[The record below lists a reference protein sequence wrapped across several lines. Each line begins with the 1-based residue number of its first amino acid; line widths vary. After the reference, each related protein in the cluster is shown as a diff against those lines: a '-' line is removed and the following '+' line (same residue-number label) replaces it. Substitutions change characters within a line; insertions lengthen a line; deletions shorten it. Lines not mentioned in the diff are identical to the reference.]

1 MADLFQAYQMCLGV
15 FKQDASGTAYNK
27 LTDVDYKQQKFNLVS
42 ILPVEYKFTNF
53 NYSGRTVE
61 TTSTPFITDLTKTA
75 KFLSGVVTP
84 GTVALNLQRPLDV
97 ADILNTLDAVSGT
110 GIVDRFNVLFA
121 AGFYKSETGATRTY
135 DVIFASAAVATGD
148 GGANAEA
155 AQSLTSTLN
164 LQLTGAPTV
173 GKAACAATMTW
184 NTSTGVVT
192 FVPPS
197 GT

>member
-121 AGFYKSETGATRTY
+121 AGFFKSEAGSTRTY

-173 GKAACAATMTW
+173 GATACAATMTW

-197 GT
+197 GP

>member
-15 FKQDASGTAYNK
+15 FKQDTSGTAYNK
-27 LTDVDYKQQKFNLVS
+27 LTDVDYKQQKFNLTS
-42 ILPVEYKFTNF
+42 ILPTEYKFTNF
-53 NYSGRTVE
+53 SYSGRTVE

-97 ADILNTLDAVSGT
+97 ADILNTLDAITGT

-121 AGFYKSETGATRTY
+121 AGFYKSEADSIRTY
-135 DVIFASAAVATGD
+135 DVIFASVAVATGD
-148 GGANAEA
+148 GGATAEA

-164 LQLTGAPTV
+164 LQLTGAPVV
-173 GKAACAATMTW
+173 GKTACAATMTW
-184 NTSTGVVT
+184 DTTTGAVT
-192 FVPPS
+192 FVPPA
-197 GT
+197 T